1 MPSSSTRP
9 LSVRSSP
16 ANKLSSVDLPTPDSP
31 ITARYSPGRTV
42 RSTPSKIAG
51 RSFEKRLLKFS
62 SRTMGS
68 VTPLAL
74 SGVDSNHRL
83 DLQEVAQSEL
93 APLAAVAGHFESAI
107 RRVHASGCPVY
118 SDLAGADACADTA
131 RM

>member
-68 VTPLAL
+68 VTARLAL
-74 SGVDSNHRL
+74 GGVDSNHCL

-93 APLAAVAGHFESAI
+93 APLAAVAGHFEAAK
-107 RRVHASGCPVY
+107 RRVHASGCAV
-118 SDLAGADACADTA
+118 
-131 RM
+131 